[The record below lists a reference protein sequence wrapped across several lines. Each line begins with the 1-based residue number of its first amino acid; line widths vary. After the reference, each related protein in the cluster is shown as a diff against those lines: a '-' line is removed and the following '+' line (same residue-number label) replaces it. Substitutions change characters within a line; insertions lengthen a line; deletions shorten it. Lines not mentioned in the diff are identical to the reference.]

1 MYLNRAV
8 LPFSLSVMVLLSLS
22 GCIGGSTPMSQFYLL
37 EPIHNS
43 DNKTAFVQAKLPIAL
58 APVRIPKYADR
69 PQIVSA
75 TAQNTYQLSELN
87 RWAEALD
94 ENMTRVLMENLSLL
108 VPAEVQLTNTSNLAK
123 QAKYRIALSV
133 LEFHVDPKGQ
143 AKLNAQWDVTQDGK
157 KLSSQQMS
165 YQSPASTFN
174 YRVMVTALNECLSN
188 LSRDIATSLRQL
200 DDAEKN
206 QSTSKKAAL
215 PS

>member
-8 LPFSLSVMVLLSLS
+8 LPFSLSVLVLLSLS

-43 DNKTAFVQAKLPIAL
+43 DNKTAFDQAKLPIAL

-75 TAQNTYQLSELN
+75 TAKNTYQLSELN

-123 QAKYRIALSV
+123 QAKYRIALNV
-133 LEFHVDPKGQ
+133 LEFYVDPQGQ
-143 AKLNAQWDVTQDGK
+143 AKLTAQWYVTQADK
-157 KLSSQQMS
+157 KLLSQQMS
-165 YQSPASTFN
+165 YEAAASTVD
-174 YRVMVTALNECLSN
+174 YQAMVAALNQCVSN
-188 LSRDIATSLRQL
+188 MSLDMAASLRQL
-200 DDAEKN
+200 DDKEK
-206 QSTSKKAAL
+206 KP
-215 PS
+215 PSSPMN

>member
-1 MYLNRAV
+1 MSLNRI
-8 LPFSLSVMVLLSLS
+8 VLLPPLSALVISLS

-37 EPIHNS
+37 EPIHAT
-43 DNKTAFVQAKLPIAL
+43 DNAPSPAEAKLLIAL

-108 VPAEVQLTNTSNLAK
+108 VPAEMQLTNTSNLAK
-123 QAKYRIALSV
+123 QAKYRIAV
-133 LEFHVDPKGQ
+133 NILEFYVDPKGQ

-174 YRVMVTALNECLSN
+174 YQVMVTALNKCLSN
-188 LSRDIATSLRQL
+188 LTRDIATSLRQL
-200 DDAEKN
+200 DDAEKS
-206 QSTSKKAAL
+206 QSTSPKAAL